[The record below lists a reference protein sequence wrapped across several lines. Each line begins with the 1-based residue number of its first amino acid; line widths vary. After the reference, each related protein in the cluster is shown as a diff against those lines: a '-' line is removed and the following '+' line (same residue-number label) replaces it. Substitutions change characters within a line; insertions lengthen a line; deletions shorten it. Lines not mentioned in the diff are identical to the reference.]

1 MPQDEKRTQAAPWG
15 LPPPPG
21 SCERRGRQDFGH
33 LSDGSFASPA
43 LWLCDWWAMK
53 GSNPRPPG
61 CKQDRPAPQILN
73 PWRLHDLRRIAAS
86 SKARIGQPVHVV
98 EAVLGHRSG
107 TIRGV
112 AAVYNRYSYA
122 DEKRAALEAWAQF
135 VLALIDER
143 PASNVVALRPP
154 TAAGSAPDGRA
165 PE

>member
-1 MPQDEKRTQAAPWG
+1 M
-15 LPPPPG
+15 
-21 SCERRGRQDFGH
+21 
-33 LSDGSFASPA
+33 
-43 LWLCDWWAMK
+43 
-53 GSNPRPPG
+53 
-61 CKQDRPAPQILN
+61 
-73 PWRLHDLRRIAAS
+73 
-86 SKARIGQPVHVV
+86 ARIGQPVHVV

-143 PASNVVALRPP
+143 PAGNVVALRPP